1 MVQFL
6 GILFCRLI
14 LRRSILMNPGTIK
27 KLYAFLTG
35 VMLWRLNFLPYRTM
49 VLGDLFPLFLALI

>member
-1 MVQFL
+1 MVQLL
-6 GILFCRLI
+6 GIVFCRLI

-35 VMLWRLNFLPYRTM
+35 AMLWRLNFLPYRIM